1 MYIIFDDKTKNSSS
15 KGSDKS
21 TSAKKNLGSSQKLF
35 AYLDKENKGLSDDEK
50 DQFFNQDRDDIS
62 AEEATDKIDANKA
75 KLGKNDEKYVSMI
88 ISPSPEEIKAI
99 DGDVDKMKL
108 YVRKVMNEYAVNFNR
123 GLTGDDLLYFAKIER
138 TRKFVNSDIEVK
150 NGYAKVGELK
160 AGDQMHAHVV
170 VSRKDITNT
179 KRLSPNTE
187 ARGTKDFFVP
197 TKSEK
202 ITKGFDR
209 SNMISKSEKIFDE
222 LFEFD
227 RPLDQSFDARRA
239 KGKTPT
245 VRSLDTETAKISYAE
260 RNINKIAA
268 SSYHP
273 EEEAVVS
280 KDNRIIYRRLDSLP
294 KRSYS
299 ETHISKIPLN
309 FENKKLVDSH
319 LKQRGISISKSGS
332 VGIAGSKIPMEKL
345 NLNSSAIDMLKFYY
359 LSKELGRSLEGKGR
373 EGEEDDEKERL

>member
-1 MYIIFDDKTKNSSS
+1 MYIIYDDKTKNSSS
-15 KGSDKS
+15 KTKGKP

-35 AYLDKENKGLSDDEK
+35 EYLDKENNGLSDDEK
-50 DQFFNQDRDDIS
+50 DLFFNQDRNDIS
-62 AEEATDKIDANKA
+62 SDEATKKIDSNIA

-88 ISPSPEEIKAI
+88 ISPSPEEIRAI
-99 DGDVDKMKL
+99 NGDVEKMKL
-108 YVRKVMNEYAVNFNR
+108 YVRKVMNEYAINFNR

-138 TRKFVNSDIEVK
+138 TRKFINSDIEVK

-160 AGDQMHAHVV
+160 GGDQMHAHVV

-179 KRLSPNTE
+179 KRLSPNAE

-197 TKSEK
+197 TKTEK

-209 SNMISKSEKIFDE
+209 SNMLSKSEKIFDE

-227 RPLDQSFDARRA
+227 RPLDQSFDTRRLN
-239 KGKTPT
+239 GKTPT
-245 VRSLDTETAKISYAE
+245 VRSLDTESAKISFAE
-260 RNINKIAA
+260 RNINKISA
-268 SSYHP
+268 SSFDP
-273 EEEAVVS
+273 PVEPTVS
-280 KDNRIIYRRLDSLP
+280 KDNKIIYRRLDSLP
-294 KRSYS
+294 KRTYS

-309 FENKKLVDSH
+309 LDNKKLVDSH

-373 EGEEDDEKERL
+373 EGEEDDEKER